1 MIGNSQCDL
10 PSSKKTSLFIDTDY
24 DAVDEAKGDSRNSPM
39 YARSNKKTRT
49 SKKKVS
55 FHHTAFVVLIPTV
68 DEYHNAGLSNLL
80 WWNDCDFHSFK
91 VSAADEV
98 KDHMKSLNVS
108 GLDAKSALKVYF
120 QQFFNPEDVKNT
132 QHNLQQS
139 YEALTSQRQQ
149 LLETL
154 PVDRQLVLPP
164 AATVAPQQ
172 QSPQSQQAQSKP
184 ASSATTSPVLIPMPI
199 AQRHD
204 SITSSKFNNNNNTN
218 SHHHQQQQQSKYT
231 INDKPQPL
239 KVVTPLRPPSPPSN
253 TTSPTSS
260 ENAVLNEGKV
270 DLAVLARMV
279 AMGFFVLIN
288 RN

>member
-1 MIGNSQCDL
+1 MMIDNSQCDL
-10 PSSKKTSLFIDTDY
+10 PNNKKSNLFIDTDY
-24 DAVDEAKGDSRNSPM
+24 EAADEAKGDSRNSPM

-108 GLDAKSALKVYF
+108 LDAKSALKVYF

-139 YEALTSQRQQ
+139 YEVLASQRQQ
-149 LLETL
+149 LLESL
-154 PVDRQLVLPP
+154 PVDQLPPP
-164 AATVAPQQ
+164 AAAMAQ
-172 QSPQSQQAQSKP
+172 QQAQSQTKP
-184 ASSATTSPVLIPMPI
+184 LSSSTPPVMIPMPI

-218 SHHHQQQQQSKYT
+218 SHHHQQQSKS
-231 INDKPQPL
+231 INVNDKAQL
-239 KVVTPLRPPSPPSN
+239 KQQHPSPFNVVTSQRPPSPPSS

-260 ENAVLNEGKV
+260 ENAVMNEGKV

-279 AMGFFVLIN
+279 ALGFFVLIN
-288 RN
+288 RS